1 MKKPSKPTTTGGST
15 GGGFSEILGNPM
27 NSLGQETSE
36 IPDPLIYGYQR
47 GGQVPMTP
55 GNMFRRR
62 MAIMRGGVLARP
74 PMAAPQMGPLGYQ
87 RGGQVD
93 GGGPPAWAG
102 RPTQPTAGIPAGTLP
117 PGLQGTLPPG
127 LANMPALPQGLSN
140 YSQNRGQP
148 DQSNTAAA
156 QGYARGGKIQP
167 LNPANKG
174 KFTASAKG
182 AGKSVQGFAS
192 EVLNAPK
199 GRFSPQQRRRANF
212 AKNAA
217 KWNH

>member
-27 NSLGQETSE
+27 NSIGQETSE

-62 MAIMRGGVLARP
+62 MAIMRGGMP
-74 PMAAPQMGPLGYQ
+74 GYQ
-87 RGGQVD
+87 RGGQVND
-93 GGGPPAWAG
+93 GTGGGRPAWAG
-102 RPTQPTAGIPAGTLP
+102 QPTQQPTAGIPAGTLP

-127 LANMPALPQGLSN
+127 LANMSALPKGLSN
-140 YSQNRGQP
+140 YAQNQGQP

-156 QGYARGGKIQP
+156 QGYARGGNVLSSGQRKRLPSSSFAIP
-167 LNPANKG
+167 SKKPGSGSYPIPDASHARNALARSSG
-174 KFTASAKG
+174 KPVAAAVRAKVHSKFPNI
-182 AGKSVQGFAS
+182 GK
-192 EVLNAPK
+192 K
-199 GRFSPQQRRRANF
+199 
-212 AKNAA
+212 
-217 KWNH
+217 